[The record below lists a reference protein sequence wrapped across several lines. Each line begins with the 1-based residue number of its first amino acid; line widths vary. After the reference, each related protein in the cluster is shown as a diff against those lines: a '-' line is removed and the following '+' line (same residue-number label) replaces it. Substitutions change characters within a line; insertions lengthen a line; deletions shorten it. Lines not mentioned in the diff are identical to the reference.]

1 MKHLVFWG
9 LFGLVL
15 FGVLLTLFQ
24 NRRQYLRR
32 TAEHEDLPSLMPV
45 GDRRAGPAV
54 PAAAATPAAPEAS
67 EASAVPVD
75 TVAPAVA
82 VAPESPEAPAARAA
96 AQPAPYD
103 PTATRIYARPEPVSA
118 PVDYLARAGADK
130 PLQGAPKLICLGG
143 RLKGRQFPISGIGLS
158 IGRADDNDV
167 IIVDGRVSSHHAW
180 IGVVNGR
187 AILRDYQSLNGT
199 FLNADMDT
207 PVSEAALLAGDTIF
221 FGGHGGDQ
229 YRFVVE

>member
-1 MKHLVFWG
+1 LKHLVFWG

-24 NRRQYLRR
+24 NRRQHLRR
-32 TAEHEDLPSLMPV
+32 TAEHDDLPSLMPL
-45 GDRRAGPAV
+45 GDGRAEPAL
-54 PAAAATPAAPEAS
+54 PAAAVAPAAPA
-67 EASAVPVD
+67 
-75 TVAPAVA
+75 APA
-82 VAPESPEAPAARAA
+82 SRAA
-96 AQPAPYD
+96 EQPAPYD

-118 PVDYLARAGADK
+118 PVDNLARAGADK
-130 PLQGAPKLICLGG
+130 PLQGTPKLICLGG

-158 IGRADDNDV
+158 IGRAGDNDV

>member
-1 MKHLVFWG
+1 MKLLVFWG

-24 NRRQYLRR
+24 NRRQHLRR
-32 TAEHEDLPSLMPV
+32 TAEHEDLPSLMPL
-45 GDRRAGPAV
+45 GERRIEPAP
-54 PAAAATPAAPEAS
+54 PAAA
-67 EASAVPVD
+67 
-75 TVAPAVA
+75 
-82 VAPESPEAPAARAA
+82 EAPAAPAASAA

-118 PVDYLARAGADK
+118 PVDNLARAGADK
-130 PLQGAPKLICLGG
+130 PLQGTPKLICLGG

-158 IGRADDNDV
+158 IGRAEDNDV